1 MGGEINF
8 STGVYR
14 EFFPKTVILMKTTKS
29 EGGDPLDKYLR
40 LIIIEK
46 QTPAQVFFCEF
57 CKISKGTFIKE
68 NLRFTAS
75 VFG

>member
-1 MGGEINF
+1 
-8 STGVYR
+8 
-14 EFFPKTVILMKTTKS
+14 MKTTKS

-57 CKISKGTFIKE
+57 CKISKGTFFKE
-68 NLRFTAS
+68 NLQFTAS